1 VDTYQIFVQME
12 PLQHNWQPPIRK
24 AHENVVS
31 IALLRTD
38 KMLTEEFTT
47 DKSHLLSVLKVKK

>member
-1 VDTYQIFVQME
+1 ME